1 MKVLLNSKIY
11 VMSRKQYQEYLKIPE
26 KIVER
31 GIYAIEK
38 GDIAEMKNEV
48 FDSNEELM
56 KNVAAYA
63 EKGYKVYYNN

>member
-1 MKVLLNSKIY
+1 
-11 VMSRKQYQEYLKIPE
+11 MSRKQYKEYLKIPE

-38 GDIAEMKNEV
+38 GDIAEMKNDV
-48 FDSNEELM
+48 FGSNEELM
-56 KNVAAYA
+56 ENVAAYA